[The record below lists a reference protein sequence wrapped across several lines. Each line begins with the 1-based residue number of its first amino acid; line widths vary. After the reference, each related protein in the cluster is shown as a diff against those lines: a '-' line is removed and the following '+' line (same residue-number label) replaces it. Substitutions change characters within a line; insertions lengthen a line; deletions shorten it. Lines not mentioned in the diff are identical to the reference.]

1 MALSS
6 FRFASRL
13 RFSTFFDSNKN
24 CLYNARAMKDTH
36 EKHDDDV
43 TVLDEAYS
51 DDADLELADEEAKNS
66 DKIKALRAKLKDC
79 ETEKMQ
85 YLEDLQRAK
94 ADFLNSK
101 RRLEEQF
108 KTDRERIVERII
120 EDFLPLID
128 SFETALTQKGVV
140 EGNWEKGI
148 IAIHN
153 QFIAI
158 LKNYNITEI
167 EAAGKVFNPHEHEAV
182 QSLEGTKNEPPD
194 TILQVLQ
201 KGYKRGDTI
210 IRPAK
215 VVIAA

>member
-1 MALSS
+1 MQ
-6 FRFASRL
+6 
-13 RFSTFFDSNKN
+13 DI
-24 CLYNARAMKDTH
+24 H

-43 TVLDEAYS
+43 TLEDEAFT
-51 DDADLELADEEAKNS
+51 DDADLELADEESESS
-66 DKIKALRAKLKDC
+66 DKIKALRSKLK
-79 ETEKMQ
+79 ESEAEKMQ
-85 YLEDLQRAK
+85 HLEDLQRTK

-128 SFETALTQKGVV
+128 SFETALTQKGTA

-148 IAIHN
+148 IAIHS
-153 QFIAI
+153 QFLAI

-167 EAAGKVFNPHEHEAV
+167 EAEGKIFNPHEHEAI
-182 QSLEGTKNEPPD
+182 QSLEGTENEAPD